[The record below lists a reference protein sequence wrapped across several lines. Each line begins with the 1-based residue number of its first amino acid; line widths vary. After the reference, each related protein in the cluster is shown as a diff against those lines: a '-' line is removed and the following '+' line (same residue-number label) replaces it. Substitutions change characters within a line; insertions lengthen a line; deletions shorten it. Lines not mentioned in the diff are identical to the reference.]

1 MADGHAFV
9 RTGLEPELGGRL
21 RSDTER
27 SGCEPELGGMLR
39 QKGLYV
45 DEITCIGCGLCAY
58 IARSTFYLEP
68 EYGRSRVVNQLGDSD
83 ALVQEAIDC
92 CPVDCIHRVD
102 YSVIPLLEEERRHQ
116 QIPGIGLPPTGP
128 RKIKP
133 RKPRKKA

>member
-1 MADGHAFV
+1 MADGHTFG
-9 RTGLEPELGGRL
+9 RTGLEPELGGGL

-68 EYGRSRVVNQLGDSD
+68 EYGRSRVVNQLGDS
-83 ALVQEAIDC
+83 
-92 CPVDCIHRVD
+92 
-102 YSVIPLLEEERRHQ
+102 
-116 QIPGIGLPPTGP
+116 
-128 RKIKP
+128 
-133 RKPRKKA
+133 